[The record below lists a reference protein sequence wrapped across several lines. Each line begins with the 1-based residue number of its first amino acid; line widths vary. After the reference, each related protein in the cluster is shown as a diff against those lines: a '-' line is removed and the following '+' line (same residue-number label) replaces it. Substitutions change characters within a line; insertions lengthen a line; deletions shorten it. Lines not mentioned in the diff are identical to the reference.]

1 MRTLQ
6 GSELGEGSFA
16 TVEECVL
23 RGQRVAVKRLR
34 AELVTNLDEVEC
46 FLAEGMTL
54 SKLHHPCGP
63 FCTLLCGR
71 RTGLLL
77 PHRNR
82 GDAHVRQAAQV
93 MPKVLSELKRR
104 DSSWR

>member
-1 MRTLQ
+1 MQ

-54 SKLHHPCGP
+54 SKLHHPCASLHPPLQTTPPCSRTKTEGMHIYA
-63 FCTLLCGR
+63 R
-71 RTGLLL
+71 R
-77 PHRNR
+77 R
-82 GDAHVRQAAQV
+82 
-93 MPKVLSELKRR
+93 K
-104 DSSWR
+104 

>member
-1 MRTLQ
+1 MLSAPQ

-54 SKLHHPCGP
+54 SKLHHPCVP
-63 FCTLLCGR
+63 YDR
-71 RTGLLL
+71 PLLL
-77 PHRNR
+77 AR
-82 GDAHVRQAAQV
+82 HV
-93 MPKVLSELKRR
+93 VLHA
-104 DSSWR
+104 